1 MGGVHDHHEGGNSP
15 RFLSK
20 IEFSQ
25 LKHQE
30 NELYSFQAFQA
41 CLLFTVFSST
51 FKSSSQGPPN
61 QGKPNHKD
69 SSTSGLIWNT
79 GLLNPAAPPPL
90 HLPTSPFVQQS
101 PTLLAPATSFVEDN
115 FSTVLGDRSWF
126 CDDSSAFHLLCTL
139 FLFITSALPQIIR
152 H

>member
-1 MGGVHDHHEGGNSP
+1 MCRDKEQASLGGVHDHHEGGNSP

-101 PTLLAPATSFVEDN
+101 PTLLAPAFWFGGRQCFYRLRT
-115 FSTVLGDRSWF
+115 GDGDFRM
-126 CDDSSAFHLLCTL
+126 T
-139 FLFITSALPQIIR
+139 QEQ
-152 H
+152 